1 LTNVALVDGA
11 CVGNDG
17 ASACTT
23 DHHVPTGALTLA
35 KHVDKATANYGDT
48 LTYTFVAGT
57 TGTLDQ
63 TNVVVHDVMPKG
75 TAYVAGSAKCTD
87 AGACTVS
94 FNNTTKTLTW
104 QLGDMAAG
112 TNRHLLFKV
121 TIVTPS
127 FDPQVGLQPETIVN
141 SGTIASTETPTTPS
155 NQVVT
160 KVVAV
165 LGVKVVRPPK
175 LPFTG
180 LPAQTMLFAG
190 LTMLGAGIFLTTVRR
205 RREQ

>member
-1 LTNVALVDGA
+1 M
-11 CVGNDG
+11 
-17 ASACTT
+17 
-23 DHHVPTGALTLA
+23 
-35 KHVDKATANYGDT
+35 
-48 LTYTFVAGT
+48 
-57 TGTLDQ
+57 
-63 TNVVVHDVMPKG
+63 VHDVLPKG

-87 AGACTVS
+87 AGPCAATFSGNTV
-94 FNNTTKTLTW
+94 TW

-112 TNRHLLFKV
+112 TNRHLVFKV
-121 TIVTPS
+121 TIVTPA
-127 FDPQVGLQPETIVN
+127 FDPTVGLQPETIVN

-180 LPAQTMLFAG
+180 APAQQMLYAA
-190 LTMLGAGIFLTTVRR
+190 LSMLGLGIALTSVRR
-205 RREQ
+205 RRQR